1 MDGWVPCGTGLAPLG
16 MVISVPVFQRMA
28 LGKIIKV
35 NFYGLFQSLD
45 LRGVRL
51 FLSQLTRRKIRQ
63 NQSNLWPTHRLE
75 GRPDGQNEE
84 QKGEAEPPL
93 GHHLDPPL
101 HLPRPPPLNC
111 PQAAQLPALLRP
123 PAPASRGAPTGLL
136 GGGPVSFL
144 LGARRA
150 RSGCG

>member
-1 MDGWVPCGTGLAPLG
+1 MWDWSSPTRYGNQCASVPKDGIGENHKSQLLRLVSVIRFARCE
-16 MVISVPVFQRMA
+16 VISVTGSRW
-28 LGKIIKV
+28 
-35 NFYGLFQSLD
+35 
-45 LRGVRL
+45 
-51 FLSQLTRRKIRQ
+51 KIRQ

-75 GRPDGQNEE
+75 GRPDGKDEE